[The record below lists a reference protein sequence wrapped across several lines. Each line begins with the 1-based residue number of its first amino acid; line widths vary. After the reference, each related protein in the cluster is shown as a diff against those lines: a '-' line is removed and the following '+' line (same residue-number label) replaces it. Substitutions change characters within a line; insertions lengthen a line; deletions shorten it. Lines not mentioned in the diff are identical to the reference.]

1 MDRFTMTARGRAVSC
16 DGAVLDRARRPALGA
31 ERGVRDPRPAGQG
44 DGLVAADVHVNEPTE
59 DAWVMD
65 YPLNFVLS
73 GRVLLGLAVLAVLG
87 WLVPQQDRVPL
98 AGQTRPRWR

>member
-1 MDRFTMTARGRAVSC
+1 
-16 DGAVLDRARRPALGA
+16 
-31 ERGVRDPRPAGQG
+31 
-44 DGLVAADVHVNEPTE
+44 
-59 DAWVMD
+59 MD